1 MTKHYF
7 VAGTPVNTEIPE
19 NVTTN
24 SLVLI
29 HDTIL
34 QHKNELTKHLQN
46 QRGGDAVIDKLSEI
60 LRDKPIA
67 A

>member
-1 MTKHYF
+1 
-7 VAGTPVNTEIPE
+7 VNTEIPE

-34 QHKNELTKHLQN
+34 QHKNELTRHLHS
-46 QRGGDAVIDKLSEI
+46 QRGGDAVSDKLNEI